1 MGSNVEITTYGT
13 ESDQLILSYLTENR
27 QVGNEY
33 LNQLLIEFDQ
43 DGIRDR
49 QLEYKTTMDFVDNRS
64 KFLQLELE
72 KIEINKQ
79 NFKENNNLS
88 DINYDANINIQQQFN
103 YDADLFKAKSQRDLI
118 NILRE
123 SIEENIFTLMPLIL
137 GLKIRVLIILFL
149 TIII

>member
-1 MGSNVEITTYGT
+1 MILILKKIIFYPFESTVDYIRSNVEITTYGT
-13 ESDQLILSYLTENR
+13 DSDQLILSYLTENR
-27 QVGNEY
+27 QIGNEY

-79 NFKENNNLS
+79 KISKEK
-88 DINYDANINIQQQFN
+88 Q
-103 YDADLFKAKSQRDLI
+103 
-118 NILRE
+118 
-123 SIEENIFTLMPLIL
+123 
-137 GLKIRVLIILFL
+137 
-149 TIII
+149 